1 MFQGMKNKRQ
11 LSLLI
16 AFALSAGGGQLFFS
30 HAHAADVTGQT
41 NTLDSSTPLP
51 LPSTVAGGE
60 INTTST
66 DTGNVTG
73 NTLNLKYGGA
83 LGYGQPHYTGRAYGG
98 FTSGTG
104 NATGNNVNIENLS
117 WVNGRV
123 YGGWTTNGGKATG
136 NTVTLAGTYNSVG
149 WPFWYNWNMW
159 IYGGGS
165 SNTGA
170 DVTSGNTLR
179 VTSTLNY
186 ATSVENFENLEFV
199 LPSNIASNDVMLALE
214 AGSQDFDWNKVKV
227 TNAAAWAGT
236 TGVDPIMLYAS
247 PAMTLKNY
255 DIATWRFVTSDGKTE
270 YGWRANQPM
279 ITAGAAL
286 SGVTRIYF
294 ERNQFKDVDKSIT
307 IAPTNGVAFGGL
319 STFGNTTTGN
329 KLTLSGASVPFTG
342 NAYGGYTKAQSGDS
356 TKNELVL
363 ANGAYVDGGAYGG
376 WADNGDATNNTV
388 TFSGTPSTAYYQTY
402 AFGGQ
407 SNKVGADVK
416 TGNKLKVITKSN
428 YTRTIKNF
436 DQMEY
441 VLPSN
446 IAAGD
451 TMLYVYTEL
460 ERQEFDWNKIQVSNA
475 ATWTGTTGLKP
486 IELYT
491 THNNAYLTLDNYDI
505 SKWNRNTS
513 DGKFEYGWRANKPMV
528 TPGATITGVQ
538 SILFDRNQFK
548 EANKTLTVAPING
561 VAFGG
566 LSTLGNTTTGNKL
579 TLSGAS
585 VPFTGNAYGGYTKA
599 EKGDSTKNELVLANG
614 AYVDGG
620 AYGGWADNGD
630 ATNNTVTFSGTP
642 SNAYY
647 QTYAFGG
654 QSNKVGADVKTGNKL
669 KVITKSNYTRTIKNF
684 DQMEYELGSGINS
697 GDTMLYVYTEYER
710 QEFDW
715 NKIRVTKLS
724 AWSPGVN
731 APTLTLY
738 TGPALKINNYQPTL
752 LGTVNDYEYGKKANV
767 TGIGTV
773 TPTTLSLDGN
783 KFQNAIETPTASAAD
798 VHAGISTYGNTTNHN
813 KLDLKDNAGT
823 PLNFTNARAG
833 YTKAL
838 NGGSESNTLNLLS
851 GGSVTNGYAGYTEGK
866 NLLLH
871 PTDEN
876 DPTAVDTT
884 KNADAKNNTVN
895 IKGGTLNA
903 GGKLYG
909 GYIAPNA
916 ALTPPNNVSAG
927 DAKGN
932 TINIENGTFGGSTE
946 IYGGYTNGTGK
957 ATGNT
962 VNLGKS
968 DGTLVSTTLS
978 NVFIYGGAASGT
990 TNDVFSDNLLNVNA
1004 KGITARGIQNF
1015 GKVKFNLG
1023 GMGTIARTDTLLTLS
1038 GGATTG
1044 IDWAGVEV
1052 NTNNHTFTPSTY
1064 EKHLFTAMHN
1074 SAGINFMKGTTDTYA
1089 PLGAK
1094 EKIVG
1099 DLEYA
1104 MDRDS
1109 SGQNVNVEG
1118 YQFRN
1123 HTAAYSEATAHTD
1136 VWAGRTAS
1144 GQTVTD
1150 NKLTFTGNAT
1160 NAYGGLVENKKHN
1173 SDGTYQTAG
1182 SATKNTLDVT
1192 SGTLAN
1198 AYGAKVTAKN
1208 GSADENNVNIA
1219 SSVTGSVY
1227 GAELTGTGTGDAT
1240 KSIVKIT
1247 VGTVGGDVYGGKVA
1261 GTGAATGHTINLYG
1275 GSVGGSVY
1283 GGHTVSGATTGN
1295 TVNLGSGTTNSVTTV
1310 TGTIY
1315 GGNQAA
1321 DTDNVL
1327 NVNTNAQ
1334 AGNIANFGMVKFNF
1348 NSTFNQANPMLDL
1361 VGGAVTN
1368 LDWTKFK
1375 HTGNAPSGQSVLMQN
1390 MTGINVS
1397 HYYGAKEISS
1407 TGTHE
1412 YTIDTDTNTASA
1424 KQILFGGYQF
1434 KDANTT
1440 PTTSDTAKD
1449 VWAGRS
1455 VIGNTTTKNILTING
1470 TSHRDAYGGWTA
1482 GTGTTAAAKDDST
1495 VNTVNLKAGS
1505 VRNIYGG
1512 FTSVQSG
1519 NATGNN
1525 VNISGGSVTGAG
1537 NNGNVYGGYLS
1548 HTSATGS
1555 ATGNIITIT
1564 GGSMKNVYGGW
1575 TAGTGATTG
1584 NTVNLGSAADAVASG
1599 TTITGTIY
1607 GGSKAVATNNTL
1619 NVYDSATAGN
1629 IANFDQ
1635 INFKATS
1642 THITVGDTL
1651 LTLNDGN
1658 ATNLDWNKLHV
1669 DNLDSL
1675 NASATSDRILTLM
1688 HNGSN
1693 INLSHYSTQ
1702 GTRGRIHTNDYEAD
1716 ITTDGNLATTQ
1727 NVYLKGYRFQNNTA
1741 NHAGGAATEAWGGRS
1756 IIGNKVLNNKLTLTG
1771 GNTSLVARGGM
1782 VENTERDSYGNYK
1795 TTGDAEKNKLFL
1807 NTGAQTANAY
1817 GAEVKTK
1824 AGSAAENEATLA
1836 GGSVGGS
1843 LYGAALTAAGATGNV
1858 TKSKV
1863 TLTGGSVT
1871 GNVYGGHTVGTGS
1884 VTGSDILLGGGS
1896 VGGDV
1901 YGGFTNGS
1909 GATTGNTVSL
1919 GNGTNSSVT
1928 NVTGTIYG
1936 GNQSADTGNTLNVN
1950 TNATAGNIKNFEN
1963 LKFNINS
1970 SALNAANPMLTLN
1983 AGTGTN
1989 NLDWGKLTVDATK
2002 FNSPIST
2009 YEAYNLTLMRNLN
2022 GINFTKNSVNT
2033 YTANGGIKSVN
2044 SGNFEFSI
2052 DTDGSSVNTTE
2063 VRAAGY
2069 QYKNNTNATYTA
2081 GDGTHNAAWAGRT
2094 AVGNKVENNKLAV
2107 TGGAINVA
2115 AYGGLVEN
2123 HKLDEHGNPLPTG
2136 DAEKNTVVVSGGTVT
2151 NAYGAE
2157 VRTKNG
2163 NATENTAEIT
2173 NGTVGSVYGASL
2185 AAANAAGTANKS
2197 KVNITGGT
2205 VNGAVYGGYIANAA
2219 ATGQITNSE
2228 VNIAGGSVGGTVYG
2242 GYNSGSGDATGA
2254 IVNITGG
2261 TLHDVYGGQANGT
2274 GKSTG
2279 NTVNLGTATTAFTAT
2294 SVGTIFGGN
2303 KSTVTDN
2310 TLNVNSRNAR
2320 ATDVKN
2326 FENVNFDVAHNVS
2339 HGDTMLTLTSGAGT
2353 VIDWSKMKLK
2363 NLDTITASPT
2373 TDRILTLINSTS
2385 NVTFT
2390 NYDAARAR
2398 NAKTEGDYE
2407 YVLNTDNKTAQDKL
2421 VNVTGY
2427 RFANNH
2433 PTYSAGSDPE
2443 AWGGRSKIGNKVE
2456 KNVLKVTG
2464 GTLTTAA
2471 YGGIAQNLEAGDGVD
2486 GYKKT
2491 GDAAENKLILEG
2503 GTVNHGYG
2511 ADVRTEAGNA
2521 TKNIIDLKGA
2531 AVSDNLY
2538 GGALT
2543 HASASGAATGN
2554 TVNLLS
2560 GSVGG
2565 SVYGGFANHN
2575 GTTTGNTI
2583 AIGDGT
2589 NNAAVSVTGDLVG
2602 GNKAATGNILDIKSK
2617 GAQVGSL
2624 RNFGTIKFNLGPSV
2638 VDGDTVL
2645 TLNRDTTLTYS
2656 TVEKPTGTTVSAW
2669 LGNVMEKNVHLF
2681 RMATGKTLTL
2691 NGYTPTTGSER
2702 SGDVEYS
2709 LVTNNNQAATTGGS
2723 LDLSAYKW
2731 QNANVEVNSGAH
2743 ADVFGG
2749 KTVYQTDGKTLHNKL
2764 TLKVGA
2770 NVTNAIGGDT
2780 QTTNGT
2786 AEENTLKVEAGTATN
2801 AYGGKTKHGKAY
2813 KNHAIAAGG
2822 TVTNLVGAQSTDGA
2836 AEKNDALISG
2846 GSVTNAYGAE
2856 TAVGDAT
2863 ENSAVIT
2870 AGSVTG
2876 SLKGAQSA
2884 GKALKNTVEIK
2895 GGIISGAKVM
2905 GAEAVG
2911 NAEKNVVTITNTP
2924 TSSAAT
2930 EIVGGRSTGG
2940 DAIENVVNVNANIT
2954 GNVYGGRAHNASLRN
2969 TVNIADGVTVHGN
2982 VYGGAC
2988 VIADGNAV
2996 NIGRGSTVTGDVI
3009 AGNAT
3014 GSNSNNII
3022 NLTGSHVNGTV
3033 KGGNGGVNDRDNTL
3047 AIHHDTAYPTSY
3059 INDFTGIKKL
3069 HFYLSEGIETNNPTL
3084 LQLGVTSK
3092 SLANV
3097 DVGLGVHGRA
3107 RALKVNDVISL
3118 MKVGSSGTLSDIP
3131 TDNKVTGMQ
3140 GVSLLYEFA
3149 FQKRNTDELIATV
3162 TKAAISDQTKSFVE
3176 TRAAA
3181 TDFINRGANL
3191 LAGSGIA
3198 SAKKEAAAGVQD
3210 KEVHGYHLW
3219 AAMDQGSVDTETGS
3233 YAETKGYNLSL
3244 GWARELKGKSATLT
3258 FTPFVEYGKGKYDSY
3273 LDDGTHGSGNISY
3286 LGAGIMGRMET
3297 VKGLWAE
3304 AALHGG
3310 KTRSDYSGSVYTGS
3324 TSHYDSSN
3332 AYYAAHLGIGKEIKT
3347 NDKDK
3352 LNTYLRYFWSYQS
3365 GMQAGISSTGSSMS
3379 TDDYD
3384 FSAVNS
3390 NRVRLGFTYT
3400 HKDSAKSEVY
3410 AGLAWEYELSGKAGA
3425 SYQGFDAPSPS
3436 LRGGSAMIEAGY
3448 RFAPQGSR
3456 FSYDLHFT
3464 GWQGK
3469 RHGYTGGAHVN
3480 WAF

>member
-1 MFQGMKNKRQ
+1 MLQGMKNKRQ

-30 HAHAADVTGQT
+30 HAHAADVTGGDVT
-41 NTLDSSTPLP
+41 YDTTLPADPIAGGAISPSTTDPGNVHHNTLTINGMDI
-51 LPSTVAGGE
+51 GGR
-60 INTTST
+60 
-66 DTGNVTG
+66 
-73 NTLNLKYGGA
+73 TLYGG
-83 LGYGQPHYTGRAYGG
+83 YT
-98 FTSGTG
+98 TGTG
-104 NATGNNVNIENLS
+104 NATGNEVVLKNMPNFGTGVTYI
-117 WVNGRV
+117 
-123 YGGWTTNGGKATG
+123 YGGWSKNGKATG
-136 NTVTLAGTYNSVG
+136 NTITLSGTET
-149 WPFWYNWNMW
+149 PFGYSGMYYYGKL
-159 IYGGGS
+159 YGGYSGKS
-165 SNTGA
+165 GA
-170 DVTSGNTLR
+170 TAADHTQGNTLKVTAKNSAASTIAQFEKMKFVLGSGINSGDTMFSVRDYGQNFDWENISVDNASEWMSGAHGTKR
-179 VTSTLNY
+179 VTLYTGPSIQLSNY
-186 ATSVENFENLEFV
+186 NAATGTTAGNFEYGIR
-199 LPSNIASNDVMLALE
+199 SNTTTPAAST
-214 AGSQDFDWNKVKV
+214 V
-227 TNAAAWAGT
+227 T
-236 TGVDPIMLYAS
+236 AS
-247 PAMTLKNY
+247 
-255 DIATWRFVTSDGKTE
+255 E
-270 YGWRANQPM
+270 
-279 ITAGAAL
+279 
-286 SGVTRIYF
+286 IYF
-294 ERNQFKDVDKSIT
+294 EGNQFKNAKIT
-307 IAPTNGVAFGGL
+307 YNNNAPSADDESNGVYHAL
-319 STFGNTTTGN
+319 PATTAAYW
-329 KLTLSGASVPFTG
+329 GAIY
-342 NAYGGYTKAQSGDS
+342 A
-356 TKNELVL
+356 
-363 ANGAYVDGGAYGG
+363 
-376 WADNGDATNNTV
+376 
-388 TFSGTPSTAYYQTY
+388 GT
-402 AFGGQ
+402 
-407 SNKVGADVK
+407 
-416 TGNKLKVITKSN
+416 
-428 YTRTIKNF
+428 
-436 DQMEY
+436 
-441 VLPSN
+441 
-446 IAAGD
+446 
-451 TMLYVYTEL
+451 
-460 ERQEFDWNKIQVSNA
+460 
-475 ATWTGTTGLKP
+475 
-486 IELYT
+486 
-491 THNNAYLTLDNYDI
+491 
-505 SKWNRNTS
+505 
-513 DGKFEYGWRANKPMV
+513 
-528 TPGATITGVQ
+528 
-538 SILFDRNQFK
+538 
-548 EANKTLTVAPING
+548 
-561 VAFGG
+561 
-566 LSTLGNTTTGNKL
+566 STLGNTTTGNVL
-579 TLSGAS
+579 TMDGMDIGGRYL
-585 VPFTGNAYGGYTKA
+585 YGGYTQSVV
-599 EKGDSTKNELVLANG
+599 GDATGNEVVLKNMPNFGTGVT
-614 AYVDGG
+614 YI
-620 AYGGWADNGD
+620 YGGWSKNGK
-630 ATNNTVTFSGTP
+630 ATGNTITLSGTETP
-642 SNAYY
+642 FGYSGMYY
-647 QTYAFGG
+647 YGKLYGG
-654 QSNKVGADVKTGNKL
+654 YSGKSGATAADHTQGNTL
-669 KVITKSNYTRTIKNF
+669 KVTAKNSAASTIAQFEKMKF
-684 DQMEYELGSGINS
+684 VLGSGINS
-697 GDTMLYVYTEYER
+697 GDTMLFVRDYG
-710 QEFDW
+710 QDFDW
-715 NKIRVTKLS
+715 NKITVSGLTAWVNKLK
-724 AWSPGVN
+724 ADGVN
-731 APTLTLY
+731 NPTATLY
-738 TGPALKINNYQPTL
+738 TGAGFTLTNYRPDL
-752 LGTVNDYEYGKKANV
+752 
-767 TGIGTV
+767 IGTV
-773 TPTTLSLDGN
+773 GDYEFGKRANTTGTGTVGVSVLTLHGNRFQNATETPTTW
-783 KFQNAIETPTASAAD
+783 AAD

-813 KLDLKDNAGT
+813 T
-823 PLNFTNARAG
+823 LNINMALTNARAG

-838 NGGSESNTLNLLS
+838 NGGSESNTLNLLA

-927 DAKGN
+927 NVTGN
-932 TINIENGTFGGSTE
+932 IINIENGTFGGSTE

-968 DGTLVSTTLS
+968 DGTFNAPTLS
-978 NVFIYGGAASGT
+978 NAFIYGGASSGSAT
-990 TNDVFSDNLLNVNA
+990 DVMTDNTLNVNTQN
-1004 KGITARGIQNF
+1004 ITARGVQNF
-1015 GKVKFNLG
+1015 GKTKFNLNS
-1023 GMGTIARTDTLLTLS
+1023 TTVVSQPTPNTLLTIG

-1044 IDWAGVEV
+1044 LDWAGVEV
-1052 NTNNHTFTPSTY
+1052 NPGSTTFTPSTY
-1064 EKHLFTAMHN
+1064 NEHLFTAMHN
-1074 SAGINFMKGTTDTYA
+1074 GSGITFSNYA
-1089 PLGAK
+1089 PYGAK

-1099 DLEYA
+1099 DKEYTIDTA
-1104 MDRDS
+1104 NHSAIAQDVYI
-1109 SGQNVNVEG
+1109 NG

-1136 VWAGRTAS
+1136 AWAGRTAS
-1144 GQTVTD
+1144 GQTVTND
-1150 NKLTFTGNAT
+1150 KLTFTGNAT

-1192 SGTLAN
+1192 GGTLAN

-1227 GAELTGTGTGDAT
+1227 GAELAGTGTGDAT
-1240 KSIVKIT
+1240 RSTVKIT
-1247 VGTVGGDVYGGKVA
+1247 AGTVGGNVYGGKVA

-1275 GSVGGSVY
+1275 GTVSGSVY
-1283 GGHTVSGATTGN
+1283 GGHTASGATTGN

-1321 DTDNVL
+1321 DTDNIL

-1348 NSTFNQANPMLDL
+1348 NSTFNQANPMLNL

-1368 LDWTKFK
+1368 LDWNKFQ
-1375 HTGNAPSGQSVLMQN
+1375 HTGNAPSGTSVLMQN

-1397 HYYGAKEISS
+1397 HYRGAKEISS

-1412 YTIDTDTNTASA
+1412 YTIDTDTNTATA

-1455 VIGNTTTKNILTING
+1455 VIGNTTTKNTLTING
-1470 TSHRDAYGGWTA
+1470 TNHRDAYGGWTA

-1619 NVYDSATAGN
+1619 NVYDTVTAGN

-1642 THITVGDTL
+1642 SHITVGDTL

-1693 INLSHYSTQ
+1693 INFSHYSTQ

-1863 TLTGGSVT
+1863 TLTSGSVT

-1909 GATTGNTVSL
+1909 GATTDNTVSL
-1919 GNGTNSSVT
+1919 GNGTNSNVT

-1963 LKFNINS
+1963 LKFSINS
-1970 SALNAANPMLTLN
+1970 NALNPATPMLTLN

-2009 YEAYNLTLMRNLN
+2009 YEAYNLTLMRNAN
-2022 GINFTKNSVNT
+2022 GIDFNKNSVNT
-2033 YTANGGIKSVN
+2033 YSANGGIKSVT

-2052 DTDGSSVNTTE
+2052 DTLGSSVHTTE

-2069 QYKNNTNATYTA
+2069 QYKNHTGATYTA

-2094 AVGNKVENNKLAV
+2094 AVGNKVENNKLTV
-2107 TGGAINVA
+2107 TGGAINPA

-2123 HKLDEHGNPLPTG
+2123 HKLDAHGNPLPTG
-2136 DAEKNTVVVSGGTVT
+2136 DAEKNTVVVAGGNVA

-2185 AAANAAGTANKS
+2185 AAAGATGTADKS
-2197 KVNITGGT
+2197 KVTIAGGT
-2205 VNGAVYGGYIANAA
+2205 VNGAVYGGHIANAA
-2219 ATGQITNSE
+2219 ATGQITHSE

-2261 TLHDVYGGQANGT
+2261 TLHDVYGGHANGT

-2294 SVGTIFGGN
+2294 SVGTVYGGN
-2303 KSTVTDN
+2303 KTGAAGIAGN
-2310 TLNVNSRNAR
+2310 TLNVNSRNAS
-2320 ATDVKN
+2320 AVDVKN

-2373 TDRILTLINSTS
+2373 TDRILTLLNSTS

-2407 YVLNTDNKTAQDKL
+2407 YVLNTHNKTAQDKL

-2531 AVSDNLY
+2531 SVTHDLK

-2565 SVYGGFANHN
+2565 SVYGGFANGT

-2589 NNAAVSVTGDLVG
+2589 NNAAVTVTGDLVG

-2656 TVEKPTGTTVSAW
+2656 TIEKPTGTTVSAW

-2681 RMATGKTLTL
+2681 QMAAGKTLTL
-2691 NGYTPTTGSER
+2691 NGYTPATGSER

-2743 ADVFGG
+2743 ANVFGG

-2764 TLKVGA
+2764 TLKAGA
-2770 NVTNAIGGDT
+2770 SVTNAIGGDT
-2780 QTTNGT
+2780 QTANGT
-2786 AEENTLKVEAGTATN
+2786 AEENTLKVEAGMATN
-2801 AYGGKTKHGKAY
+2801 AYGAKTKHGKAY

-2822 TVTNLVGAQSTDGA
+2822 IVTNLVGAKSTNGA

-2856 TAVGDAT
+2856 TLVGDAA
-2863 ENSAVIT
+2863 ENSGVIT

-2895 GGIISGAKVM
+2895 GGTISGAKVM

-2954 GNVYGGRAHNASLRN
+2954 GSVYGGRAHNASLRN

-2988 VIADGNAV
+2988 VTADGNAV

-3310 KTRSDYSGSVYTGS
+3310 KTRSDYNGSVYTGS